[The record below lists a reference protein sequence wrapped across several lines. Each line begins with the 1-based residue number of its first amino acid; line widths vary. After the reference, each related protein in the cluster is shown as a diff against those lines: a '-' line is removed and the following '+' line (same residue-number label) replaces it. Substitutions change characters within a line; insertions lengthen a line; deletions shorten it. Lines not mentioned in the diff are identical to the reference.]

1 MSFIHKVWNWVESD
15 FVLIAGLATSLKWV
29 WEYSQGRKFEKNK
42 FLLERV
48 EKFNNLES
56 TKKVQ
61 KILDWNAITIEI
73 NGVDTKINDS
83 ILVEALKTHDQKVIF
98 DLTEV
103 YIREIFDEYFTGLTE
118 LIILSNTGL
127 VDKKNLKKF
136 LKYWIDILNGIKKN
150 KPESFVKAI
159 GKYLSFYK
167 YEEVLDFLK

>member
-48 EKFNNLES
+48 EKFNILES

-98 DLTEV
+98 DSTEV

-136 LKYWIDILNGIKKN
+136 LKYWVDILNGIKKN
-150 KPESFVKAI
+150 KPESFVKTI
-159 GKYLSFYK
+159 GNYLSFYK
-167 YEEVLDFLK
+167 YEEVLEFLK

>member
-48 EKFNNLES
+48 EKFNILES

-103 YIREIFDEYFTGLTE
+103 YLRQIFDDYFTGITE

-136 LKYWIDILNGIKKN
+136 LKYWIIILNGKKQN
-150 KPESFVKAI
+150 KPESFVKTI
-159 GKYLSFYK
+159 ENYLKFYG
-167 YEEVLDFLK
+167 YTEVLEFLK

>member
-29 WEYSQGRKFEKNK
+29 WEYSHGRKFEKNK

-48 EKFNNLES
+48 EKFNILES

-98 DLTEV
+98 DSTEV

-150 KPESFVKAI
+150 KPESFVKTI